1 MTEKPDVNN
10 APDLSGLPDGLT
22 IPPPVAEL
30 VGLELSALEPGKAV
44 FHLQVE
50 RRHANPMGTM
60 HGGVMCDLADAAMG
74 MAFASTLSAGE
85 SFTTLELKI
94 NFLRA
99 VRQAR
104 LMAVG
109 VVVRRGRTIGL
120 TSCEIRDEDG
130 NLVAYATSTCMVL
143 MNPANPS
150 EQ

>member
-1 MTEKPDVNN
+1 MTEKPEKNK
-10 APDLSGLPDGLT
+10 APDLSSLPEGLN

-30 VGLELSALEPGKAV
+30 IGLELSALEPGKAV
-44 FHLQVE
+44 FHLQVG
-50 RRHANPMGTM
+50 RRHTNPMGIL

-74 MAFASTLSAGE
+74 MAFASTLNAGE

-104 LMAVG
+104 LKAVG
-109 VVVRRGRTIGL
+109 VIVRRGRTVGL
-120 TSCEIRDEDG
+120 TSCEVSDEEG

-143 MNPANPS
+143 KRENN
-150 EQ
+150 